1 MSVATKEVLLADDD
15 FREWWDDVF
24 NQRHALVPD
33 IKNSEEW
40 TEMLLLCQR
49 RVLGSVGVQGGD
61 LRKAIRVMSFAKQ
74 RFDSCRTPQQQYC
87 CMVIA
92 IAMLLAYVASDSRK
106 KKEVRDRA
114 RRRLLQMPGQI
125 LTAGLSA
132 TYAEETIDSFVSSM
146 LGTRPSG
153 DLAPVA

>member
-1 MSVATKEVLLADDD
+1 MGRDWAHGVSVATKGVLLADDD

-61 LRKAIRVMSFAKQ
+61 MRKVIVHMSFSKQ
-74 RFDSCRTPQQQYC
+74 RFDSCGTPQRQFC
-87 CMVIA
+87 CMLIA
-92 IAMLLAYVASDSRK
+92 IAMLLAYVASDERK
-106 KKEVRDRA
+106 KSEVKARA
-114 RRRLLQMPGQI
+114 RMRLLQMPRQI

-132 TYAEETIDSFVSSM
+132 TYSDEMIRFI
-146 LGTRPSG
+146 R
-153 DLAPVA
+153 